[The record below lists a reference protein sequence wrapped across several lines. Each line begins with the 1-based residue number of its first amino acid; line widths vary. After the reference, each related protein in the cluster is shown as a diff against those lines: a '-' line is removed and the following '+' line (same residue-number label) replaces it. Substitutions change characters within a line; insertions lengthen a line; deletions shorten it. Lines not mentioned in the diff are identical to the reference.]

1 MTTAR
6 RGSFDGDDYFMGVA
20 SLAAQQSKDP
30 VTQVGACIEKNN
42 VILGTGYNRMPRN
55 CSHFSWGKSETDPL
69 KNKHSYVCHAEMIA
83 ICNKNSADVKDST
96 MYVTLFPCN
105 ECAKLIVENGI
116 KEVVY
121 QSYKD
126 KPSTDASKLIFD
138 AAGVKYR

>member
-20 SLAAQQSKDP
+20 SLA
-30 VTQVGACIEKNN
+30 
-42 VILGTGYNRMPRN
+42 
-55 CSHFSWGKSETDPL
+55 